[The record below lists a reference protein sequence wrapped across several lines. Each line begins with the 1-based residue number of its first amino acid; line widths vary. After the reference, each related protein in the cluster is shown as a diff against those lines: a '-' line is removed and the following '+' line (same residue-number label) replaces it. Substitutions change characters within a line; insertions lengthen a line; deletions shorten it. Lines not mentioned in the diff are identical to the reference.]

1 MSRNL
6 LVSESVAI
14 GDNIC
19 AGKSISTGGSIFGG
33 STISVY
39 GTANFGDKVEIAH
52 DVVCQGKMHAN
63 DDLIGAGNVFIDQSL
78 KIVDKLN
85 VNGDVFC
92 GSGISVADGSFI
104 TGPNGIVIDSTI
116 DFHRGCMLEGSVQSE
131 NVLEIETPKMH
142 LGGDFQVTGA
152 SDCNDQVSIRGTAI
166 MGSDLSV
173 FGITRLAEL
182 RCNEIGDPNSGLQ
195 IDAHSTDMNG
205 NLRVYS
211 DCSIDGSVSVGEYA
225 SLADSISVKDSIMIG
240 HNGIQMLIPL
250 IASEYAHVGSS
261 CSIHGTVYMG
271 THVSINSQLVSA
283 AIKSDQVTTSSICG
297 EIMVLGPLRFTH
309 DGRIASSIS
318 ISDRLTC
325 GSSISVRDTLV
336 AYWNTT
342 TIMGTVVTYGK
353 LDVHDTLLAQ
363 DAVVISSGISVH
375 GPSTFYGDI
384 AVMSNFYVAEE
395 AGIAGGLSV
404 TSRAEFS
411 DSVSIESRLYVDG
424 RITAGSLVELKETFL
439 VDQGCL
445 LTGGSLSVIAGGVF
459 IGDSL
464 EVSKELKVGSELSVA
479 GESKFSMSVSL
490 TGNLMVSDGTAH
502 LYDDLKVD
510 GNVSIQSKIHV
521 GSSISID
528 KVIQVASSI
537 SLFGGLR
544 FGSLMELYAGDVRM
558 ISGNSDTHTGY
569 LHGVWVSEAGVTVSD
584 RRFKHDVT
592 PIDIEFRG
600 GKFGNTT
607 LVDLLASMRPVAYS
621 LVSQGEPEVNRRFGF
636 IAQELEEI
644 IPDLVYNIKE
654 TGTKSVLYEDM
665 IAILTSVVQEQY
677 AKIASLEEEM
687 TKYHDALAES
697 TKKMAERDES
707 IQSLM
712 ISLISLEM
720 RLRRLEVG
728 GIRDKESAN

>member
-1 MSRNL
+1 
-6 LVSESVAI
+6 
-14 GDNIC
+14 
-19 AGKSISTGGSIFGG
+19 
-33 STISVY
+33 
-39 GTANFGDKVEIAH
+39 
-52 DVVCQGKMHAN
+52 
-63 DDLIGAGNVFIDQSL
+63 
-78 KIVDKLN
+78 
-85 VNGDVFC
+85 
-92 GSGISVADGSFI
+92 
-104 TGPNGIVIDSTI
+104 
-116 DFHRGCMLEGSVQSE
+116 
-131 NVLEIETPKMH
+131 
-142 LGGDFQVTGA
+142 
-152 SDCNDQVSIRGTAI
+152 
-166 MGSDLSV
+166 
-173 FGITRLAEL
+173 
-182 RCNEIGDPNSGLQ
+182 
-195 IDAHSTDMNG
+195 
-205 NLRVYS
+205 
-211 DCSIDGSVSVGEYA
+211 
-225 SLADSISVKDSIMIG
+225 
-240 HNGIQMLIPL
+240 
-250 IASEYAHVGSS
+250 
-261 CSIHGTVYMG
+261 
-271 THVSINSQLVSA
+271 
-283 AIKSDQVTTSSICG
+283 
-297 EIMVLGPLRFTH
+297 
-309 DGRIASSIS
+309 
-318 ISDRLTC
+318 
-325 GSSISVRDTLV
+325 
-336 AYWNTT
+336 
-342 TIMGTVVTYGK
+342 MGTVVTYGK

-439 VDQGCL
+439 VDQVCL

-528 KVIQVASSI
+528 KAIQVASSI
-537 SLFGGLR
+537 SLFGGVR